1 MIGSTNAAGGRDY
14 EAIARDLVPS
24 GDRHARMHA
33 VVDLLWERLHPLGVS
48 WVGFYTAPRDAT
60 EMTLGPRRDKPACSP
75 IGLHGACG
83 RAFKSRMSL
92 VVTDVSH
99 LGKGY
104 IACDPR
110 DRAEVV
116 VPLLDQDAACWGV
129 LDVDS
134 HHTRAFSREDA
145 HGLERL
151 VRDAGLSWRAPEGIE
166 VI

>member
-1 MIGSTNAAGGRDY
+1 MAGGTDAERDY
-14 EAIARDLVPS
+14 ESMARSIACT
-24 GDRHARMHA
+24 GDRHARMRA
-33 VVDLLWERLHPLGVS
+33 VVDLLWDRMSSRGVS
-48 WVGFYTAPRDAT
+48 WVGFYTAAPGAT
-60 EMTLGPRRDKPACSP
+60 EMVLGPRRDKPACSP

-83 RAFKSRMSL
+83 RAWKSKQSL

-116 VPLLDQDAACWGV
+116 VPMLEQDGTCWGV

-134 HHTRAFSREDA
+134 HQVRAFTREDA
-145 HGLERL
+145 HGLGRVL
-151 VRDAGLSWRAPEGIE
+151 RDAGLTWREPEGVE
-166 VI
+166 VV